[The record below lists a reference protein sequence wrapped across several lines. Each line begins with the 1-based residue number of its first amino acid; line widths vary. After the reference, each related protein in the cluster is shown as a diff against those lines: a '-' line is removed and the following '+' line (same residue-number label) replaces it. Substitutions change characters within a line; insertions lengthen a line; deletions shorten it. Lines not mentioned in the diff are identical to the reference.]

1 MSVSALRCLRD
12 NVEAAVLD
20 QRVEP
25 SLAGGVYSYVAALI
39 RLVEDGDR
47 DPELAVGE
55 GRAAVGFL
63 RAVPRL
69 PTARAR
75 TWSPS

>member
-1 MSVSALRCLRD
+1 MSVSALRSMRD
-12 NVEAAVLD
+12 DIEAAVLD

-25 SLAGGVYSYVAALI
+25 SLAGGVYSYIAALL
-39 RLVEDGDR
+39 RLAEDGDR
-47 DPELAVGE
+47 DPDLAAGE

-69 PTARAR
+69 PPARAR

>member
-1 MSVSALRCLRD
+1 MSITALRSLRD
-12 NVEAAVLD
+12 AVESDVLD

-25 SLAGGVYSYVAALI
+25 SLATGVYAYVAALL
-39 RLVEDGDR
+39 RLAEDGDR
-47 DPELAVGE
+47 DPDQAAGE

-69 PTARAR
+69 PPARAR

>member
-1 MSVSALRCLRD
+1 MSIHDLRCLRD
-12 NVEAAVLD
+12 EVEAAVLD
-20 QRVEP
+20 ELVEP
-25 SLAGGVYSYVAALI
+25 SLAGGIYAYVAALL

-47 DPELAVGE
+47 EPELAAGD

-69 PTARAR
+69 PPARAR

>member
-1 MSVSALRCLRD
+1 MSVNALRSMRD
-12 NVEAAVLD
+12 DVEAAVLD

-25 SLAGGVYSYVAALI
+25 SLASGIYGYVAALL

-47 DPELAVGE
+47 DPELAAGE

-69 PTARAR
+69 PPARAR

>member
-1 MSVSALRCLRD
+1 MSVNALRSLRD
-12 NVEAAVLD
+12 DVEAEVLD
-20 QRVEP
+20 QRVEA
-25 SLAGGVYSYVAALI
+25 SLAIGVYAYVAALI

-47 DPELAVGE
+47 DPALAAGE

-69 PTARAR
+69 PPARAR
-75 TWSPS
+75 TWRPS

>member
-1 MSVSALRCLRD
+1 MSVNALRSLRD
-12 NVEAAVLD
+12 GVEAAVLD

-25 SLAGGVYSYVAALI
+25 SLATGVYAYVSALL
-39 RLVEDGDR
+39 RLAEDGDR

-69 PTARAR
+69 PAARAR

>member
-1 MSVSALRCLRD
+1 MTVQAIRCLRD
-12 NVEAAVLD
+12 DVEAAVLD

-25 SLAGGVYSYVAALI
+25 TLATGIYAYVGALL

-47 DPELAVGE
+47 DPDLAAGE

-69 PTARAR
+69 PPARAR